1 MFGTNLDSQG
11 MVDRNAKV
19 RIGRCI
25 FPFKYNGKSHSECL
39 VTPKGRICATS
50 INDQGILKKYG
61 YCRNT
66 KKSTKKKTLKK
77 SRLRKLKS
85 KSPKGM
91 EVEKTS
97 TKKTTKKMARLNE
110 KLIKLLAELEDLMYR
125 KGEPMRARAYSKAQE
140 TIMLQHYDITNV
152 DQLKGK
158 RGIGKTILAKFKE
171 FVETGTL
178 KTLEKAKGNPIY
190 LFAKIFGIGP
200 KKAKTLVEKDGI
212 KTLAELKAKEN
223 EVLNN
228 VQRKGLKYFEDIEK
242 RIPRAEIKVYERLF
256 KKAFDKLKGAEST
269 FEIVGSYRRG
279 ARSSGDIDVII
290 TDTPKNKKIFHEFIE
305 ALVAD
310 GVIIE
315 ILSKGKIKSMVLGK
329 LKGNPA
335 RRIDF
340 MFTPKNEYAFAVL
353 YFTGSKP
360 FNVTMREYAKTKG
373 YSLNEHKFTMLKDKK
388 PLSLSFPD
396 EKSIFDF
403 LQLEYRAPEERKDGR
418 AVFIKSEQVTIKPV
432 EEIKVKSPKKAKTLK
447 KKKKTG
453 AVWLLKKFK
462 KQGITLLKFLS
473 EAELVEMIQT
483 ANKQYYNKQ
492 ALLSDSQYD
501 ILKEFVE
508 AKYPKNKVLEE
519 VGAPVAATR
528 KKVKL
533 PVHLPSMDKIK
544 PDTKKLGK
552 WVEKYTGPYVL
563 SAKLDGASGLY
574 VTAEGKAA
582 ALYTRGNG
590 KVGQDISQLVPY
602 LNLPSI
608 PNVMIRGEII
618 MSKATFDKKY
628 SKEYANPRSAVVGI
642 LPQTRPDTAKYRDLD
657 YVAYEVIKPRLKPSK
672 QMSFLEQHGF
682 ITVKHEEV
690 KQLSNELLS
699 EVLIAWRKDYGY
711 QIDGVIVADDKV
723 YLRTKKNPKH
733 AFAFKMVLSDQMAE
747 AKVVDVLWTPSKD
760 GLLKPRIQIEPIHLG
775 GTRIEF
781 ATAFNADFVQK
792 NKIGIGA
799 IVRMVRAGDV
809 IPHIHG
815 VVEQAPEAKMP
826 AVPYHW
832 NDTHVD
838 IRLDNAEDDLIVQEK
853 TIARFFTALDVEG
866 LSRGN
871 VRRLM
876 RAGFDTTEKIVKMSE
891 EDFLKAEGFKKRMA
905 AKVYNSIHKALAEAD
920 IVRLMAATNFFGR
933 GMGKRRLRAIL
944 DVYPKILT
952 SNESKAEIEGKI
964 AGIKGFGAK
973 TSKDFVDH
981 LTKFKKFL
989 KDIGLESKLKAVKK
1003 KEADTSHALYEKKIV
1018 MTGFRDAELQKEIE
1032 KATGKSLSSAVS
1044 KNTFVVLVKD
1054 LDEDSGKADRARELG
1069 IPLMTPES
1077 FRKKYLT

>member
-1 MFGTNLDSQG
+1 MFGTNIDSKGKTDQSS
-11 MVDRNAKV
+11 AV
-19 RIGRCI
+19 RTGKCI

-39 VTPKGRICATS
+39 STPRGDICATS
-50 INDQGILKKYG
+50 TNNQGSLKTYG
-61 YCRNT
+61 YCVNT
-66 KKSTKKKTLKK
+66 KKRTKKKTLKK

-85 KSPKGM
+85 NSPKRM
-91 EVEKTS
+91 EVEKKS
-97 TKKTTKKMARLNE
+97 TTKTPQKMARLNE
-110 KLIKLLAELEDLMYR
+110 KLIKLLAELEDLMHR
-125 KGEPMRARAYSKAQE
+125 KGEHMRARAYSKAQE

-152 DQLKGK
+152 NQLKGK

-178 KTLEKAKGNPIY
+178 KTLEKAKNNPIY

-200 KKAKTLVEKDGI
+200 KKAKALVDKDGI
-212 KTLAELKAKEN
+212 KTLAELKSRQA
-223 EVLNN
+223 EVLND
-228 VQRKGLKYFEDIEK
+228 VQRKGLKYFDDIEK

-256 KKAFDKLKGAEST
+256 KKAFDKLKSSEST

-290 TDTPKNKKIFHEFIE
+290 TDTAANNKIFHEFID
-305 ALVAD
+305 ALVAE

-373 YSLNEHKFTMLKDKK
+373 YSLNEHKFTTLKDKK
-388 PLSLSFPD
+388 AVTLSFPD
-396 EKSIFDF
+396 EQSIFDF
-403 LQLEYRAPEERKDGR
+403 LQLEYRSPEERKDGR
-418 AVFIKSEQVTIKPV
+418 AVFIKPEPVTIKPV
-432 EEIKVKSPKKAKTLK
+432 EEIKVKKASKPKTLK
-447 KKKKTG
+447 KKKKSG

-473 EAELVEMIQT
+473 EAELAEMIRV
-483 ANKQYYNKQ
+483 ANQQYYNKQ
-492 ALLSDSQYD
+492 TLLSDSQYD

-519 VGAPVAATR
+519 VGAPVVATR

-563 SAKLDGASGLY
+563 SAKLDGVSGLY
-574 VTAEGKAA
+574 VISKAA

-602 LNLPSI
+602 LNLPNI

-618 MSKATFDKKY
+618 MSKDTFDKKY
-628 SKEYANPRSAVVGI
+628 SEEYANPRSAVVGI
-642 LPQTRPDTAKYRDLD
+642 LPPTRPDTAKYRDLD

-672 QMSFLEQHGF
+672 QMAFLEQHGF

-699 EVLIAWRKDYGY
+699 EVLIAWRKDYDY

-733 AFAFKMVLSDQMAE
+733 AFAFKMVLSDQIAE

-781 ATAFNADFVQK
+781 ATAFNADFVEK
-792 NKIGIGA
+792 NKIGIGT

-815 VVEQAPEAKMP
+815 VVEPAAEAKMP

-853 TIARFFTALDVEG
+853 TIARFFTALDVDG

-876 RAGFDTTEKIVKMSE
+876 RAGFDTTEKIIKMSE

-905 AKVYNSIHKALAEAD
+905 AKVYNSIHKTLAEAD
-920 IVRLMAATNFFGR
+920 VVRLMAATNLFGR

-944 DVYPKILT
+944 EVYPKILT
-952 SNESKAEIEGKI
+952 STESKAEIEGKI

-973 TSKDFVDH
+973 TSKDFVAH

-989 KDIGLESKLKAVKK
+989 KDIGLESKLKVAKK
-1003 KEADTSHALYEKKIV
+1003 KQADTGHALYEKKIV

-1069 IPLMTPES
+1069 IPLMTPQS
-1077 FRKKYLT
+1077 FRKKYLA

>member
-25 FPFKYNGKSHSECL
+25 FPFKYNGKVHSECI

-50 INDQGILKKYG
+50 TSNQGILRTYG

-85 KSPKGM
+85 KSPKRM
-91 EVEKTS
+91 EVEKT
-97 TKKTTKKMARLNE
+97 TKKMTRLNE

-125 KGEPMRARAYSKAQE
+125 KGEHMRARAYSKAQE

-178 KTLEKAKGNPIY
+178 KTLEKAKNNPIY

-200 KKAKTLVEKDGI
+200 KKAKALVEKDGI

-242 RIPRAEIKVYERLF
+242 RIPRAEIRVYERLF
-256 KKAFDKLKGAEST
+256 KKAFDKLKGSEST

-290 TDTPKNKKIFHEFIE
+290 TDTAKNKKIFHEFIE

-310 GVIIE
+310 GIIIE

-373 YSLNEHKFTMLKDKK
+373 YSLNEHKFTTLKDKK
-388 PLSLSFPD
+388 PVTLSFPD
-396 EKSIFDF
+396 EQSIFDF
-403 LQLEYRAPEERKDGR
+403 LQLEYRSPEERKDGR
-418 AVFIKSEQVTIKPV
+418 AVFIKPEQVMIKPA
-432 EEIKVKSPKKAKTLK
+432 EKIKVKSPKKAKTLK

-462 KQGITLLKFLS
+462 KQGITLLRFLS
-473 EAELVEMIQT
+473 EAELAEMIRV
-483 ANKQYYNKQ
+483 ANEQYYNKQ
-492 ALLSDSQYD
+492 AILTDSQYD
-501 ILKEFVE
+501 IVKEFVE
-508 AKYPKNKVLEE
+508 AKFPKNKVLEE
-519 VGAPVAATR
+519 VGAPIVATR

-552 WVEKYTGPYVL
+552 WVEKYSGPYVL

-602 LNLPSI
+602 LNLPNI
-608 PNVMIRGEII
+608 PNIMVRGEII
-618 MSKATFDKKY
+618 MSKKTFNKKY

-642 LPQTRPDTAKYRDLD
+642 LPPTRPDTAKYRDLD
-657 YVAYEVIKPRLKPSK
+657 YVAYEVIKPHLKPSK
-672 QMSFLEQHGF
+672 QMSFLEQRGF

-690 KQLSNELLS
+690 KELSNELLS
-699 EVLIAWRKDYGY
+699 KVLIAWRKDYNY

-809 IPHIHG
+809 IPHIHA
-815 VVEQAPEAKMP
+815 VIEQAAEAKMP

-838 IRLDNAEDDLIVQEK
+838 IRLDNAEDNLIVQEK
-853 TIARFFTALDVEG
+853 TIARFFTALDVDG

-876 RAGFDTTEKIVKMSE
+876 RAGFDTTEKIIKMGE
-891 EDFLKAEGFKKRMA
+891 EDFLKADGFKKRMA
-905 AKVYNSIHKALAEAD
+905 AKVYNSIHKTLAEAD

-952 SNESKAEIEGKI
+952 STESKAEIEGKI
-964 AGIKGFGAK
+964 AGIKGFGEK

-989 KDIGLESKLKAVKK
+989 KDIGLESKLQIVKK
-1003 KEADTSHALYEKKIV
+1003 KKTDTSHVLYGKKIL
-1018 MTGFRDAELQKEIE
+1018 MTGFRDGELQKEIE
-1032 KATGKSLSSAVS
+1032 KATGTSLSSAVS

-1054 LDEDSGKADRARELG
+1054 PLVEHSGKAERARELG
-1069 IPLMTPES
+1069 IPLMTPEG
-1077 FRKKYLT
+1077 FRKKYLK

>member
-11 MVDRNAKV
+11 RVDRNNNV

-25 FPFKYNGKSHSECL
+25 FTFKYKGKNYSECIT
-39 VTPKGRICATS
+39 TPKGRICATS
-50 INDQGILKKYG
+50 TNNQGILRTYG
-61 YCRNT
+61 YCKNT

-85 KSPKGM
+85 KSSKRM
-91 EVEKTS
+91 EVEKMSHQKTS
-97 TKKTTKKMARLNE
+97 KKMARLNE
-110 KLIKLLAELEDLMYR
+110 KLIKLLAELENLMYR
-125 KGEPMRARAYSKAQE
+125 KGEHMRARAYSKAQE
-140 TIMLQHYDITNV
+140 TIMLQHEDITNV

-178 KTLEKAKGNPIY
+178 KTLEKAKTNPIY

-200 KKAKTLVEKDGI
+200 KKAKALVEKDGI
-212 KTLAELKAKEN
+212 KTLAELKERKA

-228 VQRKGLKYFEDIEK
+228 VQRKGLKYFNDIEK
-242 RIPRAEIKVYERLF
+242 RIPRAEIRVYERLF
-256 KKAFDKLKGAEST
+256 KKAFDKLKGPEST

-290 TDTPKNKKIFHEFIE
+290 TDTAKNKKIFHEFID
-305 ALVAD
+305 ALVAA

-373 YSLNEHKFTMLKDKK
+373 YSLNEHQFTTLKDKK
-388 PLSLSFPD
+388 PVTLSFPD
-396 EKSIFDF
+396 EQSVFDF
-403 LQLEYRAPEERKDGR
+403 LQLEYRSPEERKDGR
-418 AVFIKSEQVTIKPV
+418 AVFIKPEQVTIKPA

-447 KKKKTG
+447 KKKKSG

-462 KQGITLLKFLS
+462 KQGITLLRFLS
-473 EAELVEMIQT
+473 EAELAEMIRV
-483 ANKQYYNKQ
+483 ANEQYYNKQ
-492 ALLSDSQYD
+492 ALLTDSQYD
-501 ILKEFVE
+501 IVKEFVE
-508 AKYPKNKVLEE
+508 AKFPKNKVLEE
-519 VGAPVAATR
+519 VGAPIVATR

-533 PVHLPSMDKIK
+533 PVRLPSMDKIK

-552 WVEKYTGPYVL
+552 WVDKYTGPYVL
-563 SAKLDGASGLY
+563 SAKLDGVSGLY
-574 VTAEGKAA
+574 VTHKSKAA

-602 LNLPSI
+602 LNLPNI
-608 PNVMIRGEII
+608 PDVMVRGEII
-618 MSKATFDKKY
+618 MSKETFDKKY

-642 LPQTRPDTAKYRDLD
+642 LPPTRPDTAKYRDLD
-657 YVAYEVIKPRLKPSK
+657 YVAYEVIKPHLKPSK
-672 QMSFLEQHGF
+672 QMSFLGQHGF
-682 ITVKHEEV
+682 INVKHEEV

-699 EVLIAWRKDYGY
+699 KVLIAWRKDYDY
-711 QIDGVIVADDKV
+711 QIDGVIVADDKI

-760 GLLKPRIQIEPIHLG
+760 GLLKPRIQIEPVHLG

-781 ATAFNADFVQK
+781 ATAFNADFVRK

-809 IPHIHG
+809 IPHIHA
-815 VVEQAPEAKMP
+815 VIEQADEAKMP

-832 NDTHVD
+832 NETHVD
-838 IRLDNAEDDLIVQEK
+838 IRLDNAGDNLIVQEK
-853 TIARFFTALDVEG
+853 TIARFFTALEVDG

-876 RAGFDTTEKIVKMSE
+876 RAGFDTTEKIIKMSE
-891 EDFLKAEGFKKRMA
+891 EDFLKAEGFKERMA
-905 AKVYNSIHKALAEAD
+905 AKVYNSIHKTLAEAD
-920 IVRLMAATNFFGR
+920 VVRLMAATNLFGR

-952 SNESKAEIEGKI
+952 STESKVEIEGKI
-964 AGIKGFGAK
+964 AGIKGFGEK

-989 KDIGLESKLKAVKK
+989 KDIGLESKLVVAKK
-1003 KEADTSHALYEKKIV
+1003 KKSDTSHALHGKKIV
-1018 MTGFRDAELQKEIE
+1018 ITGFRDTELQKQIE
-1032 KATGKSLSSAVS
+1032 EATGISMGSSVS
-1044 KNTFVVLVKD
+1044 KNTFAVLVKD
-1054 LDEDSGKADRARELG
+1054 LEEDSGKAERARELDV
-1069 IPLMTPES
+1069 PLMTPEG
-1077 FRKKYLT
+1077 FRKKYLV